1 MTLDQLLEIHD
12 RAGLSTYEQET
23 IISFIGELHATTRNA
38 AVTAAT
44 TGKMRMGFSLLYFC

>member
-23 IISFIGELHATTRNA
+23 IISFINGVRLENGNYPTL
-38 AVTAAT
+38 
-44 TGKMRMGFSLLYFC
+44 SLFFVQITIH

>member
-23 IISFIGELHATTRNA
+23 IISFINQRRDDL
-38 AVTAAT
+38 V
-44 TGKMRMGFSLLYFC
+44 